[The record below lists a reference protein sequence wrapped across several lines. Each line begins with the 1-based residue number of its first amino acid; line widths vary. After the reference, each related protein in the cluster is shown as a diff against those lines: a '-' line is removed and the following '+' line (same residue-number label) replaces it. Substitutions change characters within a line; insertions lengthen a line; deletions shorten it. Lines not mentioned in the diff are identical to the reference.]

1 MSRIALVLVSA
12 LLVLS
17 AGCKSKPATPEVDK
31 SIPIAF
37 RAGAPA
43 RYPAPKAKPGWAIK
57 VSHEV
62 TSGDTT
68 VKSWTHVAV
77 VAETEETLTLEL
89 ELSAHEGYVEAL
101 EVNKSDGK
109 VKRAALT
116 KVGDKSKKLPVMS
129 KDSGALSEGEVE
141 TLKVKAGEFKVKKI
155 SGQGLTLWAASEGK
169 VKGAS
174 VKEEAPLKR
183 ELVRVGSK
191 EPLEISGR
199 RLDPRVLTYDDKSRI
214 WWSEDAV
221 IKALNGG
228 QVRSQREGF
237 KSSVVSISTKA
248 KARVEWP
255 GAKKDAPQEDA
266 SKEDASKKD
275 ASKKDASEKE

>member
-1 MSRIALVLVSA
+1 MSRIVLALVSA

-17 AGCKSKPATPEVDK
+17 AGCKSKPAAPEVDK
-31 SIPIAF
+31 SIPLAF

-43 RYPAPKAKPGWAIK
+43 RYPAPKAKPGWALK
-57 VSHEV
+57 VSQEV
-62 TSGDTT
+62 VSGDTT
-68 VKSWTHVAV
+68 TTSWTHLAV

-101 EVNKSDGK
+101 EVSKSDGK
-109 VKRAALT
+109 VKRAALV
-116 KVGDKSKKLPVMS
+116 KVGGKSKKLAVMT
-129 KDSGALSEGEVE
+129 KDPGSLSEGEVE
-141 TLKVKAGEFKVKKI
+141 TLKVKAGEFKVKKYT
-155 SGQGLTLWAASEGK
+155 GQVLTLWAASEGQ
-169 VKGAS
+169 VKGAPI
-174 VKEEAPLKR
+174 KEEAPLKR

-228 QVRSQREGF
+228 RVRTQREGF
-237 KSSVVSISTKA
+237 KSAVISISTKA

-255 GAKKDAPQEDA
+255 GANQDEKKKETPNKDTSQKND
-266 SKEDASKKD
+266 SK
-275 ASKKDASEKE
+275 